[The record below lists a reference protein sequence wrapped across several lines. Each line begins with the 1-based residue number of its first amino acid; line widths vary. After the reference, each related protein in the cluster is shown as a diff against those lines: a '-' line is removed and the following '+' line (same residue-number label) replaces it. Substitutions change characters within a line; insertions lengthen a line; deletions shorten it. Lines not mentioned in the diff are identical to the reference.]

1 MTKRVGTCRS
11 KEEAKSKK
19 SYMGLYF
26 HKLSASKLSG
36 KKGNSA
42 AAATWRPSYL
52 SLKMENIFK
61 MSLVFIRT
69 VQLLSDHRKLFHPQ
83 VITLIFLSATKSESK
98 C

>member
-19 SYMGLYF
+19 SYMGLHF

-42 AAATWRPSYL
+42 AAATW
-52 SLKMENIFK
+52 E
-61 MSLVFIRT
+61 
-69 VQLLSDHRKLFHPQ
+69 
-83 VITLIFLSATKSESK
+83 
-98 C
+98 